1 MSDLKSDLKN
11 GSSPKMPR
19 RRSSSQSLFAPV
31 LLIALGFYFL
41 LQNMGMLPNL
51 NWAAAWHLWP
61 VLLIFAG
68 INLIVRQ
75 FPRPFG
81 SLLSLLVSIATVTFF
96 AVALLSRS
104 DSPFLEQMGVNRTPE
119 MERETVS
126 YTADGIT
133 TAEIQIQFS
142 GQGANVTALTEG
154 DDLIS
159 GEVSYSDKLIFE
171 PKSAGT
177 EATIILATDD
187 NMSWFMN
194 PAHWGTMW
202 TENRWQLGLSPDVAL
217 DLDLEIG
224 SGPTDLDLSG
234 LELTHLLVEG
244 GSGPVNLFLPDGE
257 YDAMLNSGSGPFK
270 VTVPAS
276 GNHTISIDG
285 GSGPL
290 TIHLPNSMSAQ
301 VELETGSGPFSP
313 DSRFTRISDDDDL
326 EIWQTTSYNANAG
339 NSDNQIKFII
349 EQGSGPITLTA
360 PQGR

>member
-1 MSDLKSDLKN
+1 M
-11 GSSPKMPR
+11 
-19 RRSSSQSLFAPV
+19 
-31 LLIALGFYFL
+31 
-41 LQNMGMLPNL
+41 
-51 NWAAAWHLWP
+51 
-61 VLLIFAG
+61 
-68 INLIVRQ
+68 
-75 FPRPFG
+75 
-81 SLLSLLVSIATVTFF
+81 
-96 AVALLSRS
+96 
-104 DSPFLEQMGVNRTPE
+104 NRAPE

-126 YTADGIT
+126 YPTAGVT

-154 DDLIS
+154 DALIS
-159 GEVSYSDKLIFE
+159 GEVSYSDQLIFE

-194 PAHWGTMW
+194 PAHWEAMW

-217 DLDLEIG
+217 DLDLEMG
-224 SGPTDLDLSG
+224 SGATDLDLSG
-234 LELTHLLVEG
+234 LELTYLLVEG
-244 GSGPVNLFLPDGE
+244 GSGPVNLLLPDGE
-257 YDAMLNSGSGPFK
+257 YDAMLNGGSGPFK

-276 GNHTISIDG
+276 GNHIISIDG

-290 TIHLPNSMSAQ
+290 TIHLPNNMSAQ

-313 DSRFTRISDDDDL
+313 DSRFTRISDDDDP
-326 EIWQTTSYNANAG
+326 EIWQTASYNANAG

-349 EQGSGPITLTA
+349 EQGSGPITITA